1 MDMLTRTQQLL
12 RTSDRLM
19 IVQSV
24 TDERYRSVVAS
35 DAVHE
40 MIRSALSRVR

>member
-1 MDMLTRTQQLL
+1 MLTRTQQLL

-19 IVQSV
+19 ILQSV
-24 TDERYRSVVAS
+24 TDERCRSVIAS